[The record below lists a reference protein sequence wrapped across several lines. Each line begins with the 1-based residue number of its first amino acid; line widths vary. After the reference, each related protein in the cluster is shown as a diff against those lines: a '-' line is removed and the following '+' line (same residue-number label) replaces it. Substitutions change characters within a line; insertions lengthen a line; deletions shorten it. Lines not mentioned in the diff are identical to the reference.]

1 MNRKSQVKKGILAL
15 AIIACL
21 VAVIGGTYSRYI
33 SQGTATTTAEI
44 AKWSVKL
51 NGTNM
56 STTPITKEVQL
67 TYLSNKYVK
76 DGTIA
81 PGRKATFDIVIDP
94 TDSEVAIDYTLI
106 IDTSAITGLTNGN
119 SNVSITKAQYKFGEG
134 AVQSA
139 NITSADGVTISESL
153 ADVEAGKALTM
164 TVTVEWDNEDD
175 ENNAADTANGVQGG
189 TITIPVTVTAM
200 QHI

>member
-33 SQGTATTTAEI
+33 SQGTANTKADI

-51 NGTNM
+51 NGSNM
-56 STTPITKEVQL
+56 STTPVTKDVTL
-67 TYLSNKYVK
+67 TYVENDYVK
-76 DGTIA
+76 DNTIA
-81 PGRKATFDIVIDP
+81 PGRKAKFDIVIDP
-94 TDSEVAIDYTLI
+94 TDSEVAIDYVLK
-106 IDTSAITGLTNGN
+106 IDTSDITGLTNSN
-119 SNVSITKAQYKFGEG
+119 SEISITKAQYKFGDG

-139 NITSADGVTISESL
+139 NITAADGVTISESL

-164 TVTVEWDNEDD
+164 TVTVEWDNDD
-175 ENNAADTANGVQGG
+175 DDNNAADTANGIQGG
-189 TITIPVTVTAM
+189 KITVPVTVTAM

>member
-1 MNRKSQVKKGILAL
+1 MSKNTQSTQAEDQPKGRPKHEFEASKKEMENIM
-15 AIIACL
+15 I
-21 VAVIGGTYSRYI
+21 
-33 SQGTATTTAEI
+33 
-44 AKWSVKL
+44 
-51 NGTNM
+51 NGLL
-56 STTPITKEVQL
+56 Q
-67 TYLSNKYVK
+67 YVK

-94 TDSEVAIDYTLI
+94 TDSEVAIDYTLK

-119 SNVSITKAQYKFGEG
+119 SNVSITKAQYKFGDG